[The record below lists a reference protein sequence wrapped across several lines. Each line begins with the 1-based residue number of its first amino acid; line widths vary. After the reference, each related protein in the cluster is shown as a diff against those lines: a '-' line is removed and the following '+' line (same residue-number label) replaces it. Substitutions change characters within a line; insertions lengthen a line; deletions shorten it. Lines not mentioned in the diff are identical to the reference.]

1 MLVRDVRNAQV
12 TPRPSAEGRAACGIV
27 CRMIVTL
34 RALLVTMT
42 AAALGVVVTAA
53 QPLPEATSLLGK
65 PLTSPPVPDDVRARL
80 EANLTTARTALER
93 APNDPDPR
101 IWVGR
106 RLAYLGRYRD
116 AIAIFTE
123 GADRFPKDA
132 RFLRHRGH
140 RYITVREFDKAIADL
155 ERADALAAGTPD
167 QVEPDGQPNA
177 RNIPLT
183 TLHSNIRY
191 HLALAYYLKG
201 DFARAAP
208 VWQRARDAVKNP
220 DNLVSATHWLYLTLR
235 RLGRADEAARAL
247 DGIVPGLDIVENG
260 SYYSL
265 CQLYKGMRTA
275 DDVLKS
281 AGSGS
286 AGAAVVYGV
295 AAWHDING
303 RKAEANMLR
312 KQLVDGAEWAP
323 FGVIAAEADLARVK

>member
-1 MLVRDVRNAQV
+1 MDRRVD
-12 TPRPSAEGRAACGIV
+12 GRIHG
-27 CRMIVTL
+27 MQ
-34 RALLVTMT
+34 LL
-42 AAALGVVVTAA
+42 AFAVTAIA
-53 QPLPEATSLLGK
+53 TAIAVQPKPEATSLLGV
-65 PLTSPPVPDDVRARL
+65 PLVSPPVAESARPRL
-80 EANLTTARTALER
+80 EADLAAARRALDA
-93 APNDPDPR
+93 APGDADAR

-116 AIAIFTE
+116 AIAVFTE
-123 GADRFPKDA
+123 GIERFPTDA

-155 ERADALAAGTPD
+155 ERADALSAGTPD

-177 RNIPLT
+177 RNVPLT

-201 DFARAAP
+201 DYARAAP

-235 RLGRADEAARAL
+235 RLGRSEEAARAL
-247 DGIVPGLDIVENG
+247 DGIVPGLDVIENG

-265 CQLYKGMRTA
+265 CQLYKGTRTA
-275 DDVLKS
+275 EDVLAA
-281 AGSGS
+281 AGTGP

-295 AAWHDING
+295 SAWHAVNG
-303 RKAEANMLR
+303 RRAEARRLWHA
-312 KQLVDGAEWAP
+312 LISGAEWAP
-323 FGVIAAEADLARVK
+323 FGVIAAEAEMARERL

>member
-1 MLVRDVRNAQV
+1 MFLQLVGA
-12 TPRPSAEGRAACGIV
+12 
-27 CRMIVTL
+27 
-34 RALLVTMT
+34 
-42 AAALGVVVTAA
+42 AAALALAVPAFQGR
-53 QPLPEATSLLGK
+53 PEGTSLLGK
-65 PLTSPPVPDDVRARL
+65 ALLSPPPSEAVRARL
-80 EANLTTARTALER
+80 DADLTAARAALGR
-93 APNDPDPR
+93 APDDPDAR

-116 AIAIFTE
+116 AIAMFTE
-123 GADRFPKDA
+123 GAERFPKDA

-155 ERADALAAGTPD
+155 ERADALAAALPD
-167 QVEPDGQPNA
+167 QIEPDGQPNA

-208 VWQRARDAVKNP
+208 VWLRARDAVRNP

-235 RLGRADEAARAL
+235 RLGRSDDAARAL
-247 DGIVPGLDIVENG
+247 DAVVSGLDVVENG

-275 DDVLKS
+275 DEVLKA
-281 AGSGS
+281 AGAGS

-295 AAWHDING
+295 AVWHELNG
-303 RKAEANMLR
+303 RAADANALR
-312 KQLVDGAEWAP
+312 RQLVDGPEWAP
-323 FGVIAAEADLARVK
+323 FGVIAAEADLARAK

>member
-1 MLVRDVRNAQV
+1 LQ
-12 TPRPSAEGRAACGIV
+12 
-27 CRMIVTL
+27 
-34 RALLVTMT
+34 LL
-42 AAALGVVVTAA
+42 AFAVTAIATAIAVA
-53 QPLPEATSLLGK
+53 QPKPEATSLLGV
-65 PLTSPPVPDDVRARL
+65 PLVSPAVAESARPRL
-80 EANLTTARTALER
+80 EADLAAARRALDA
-93 APNDPDPR
+93 APEDADAR

-116 AIAIFTE
+116 AIAVFTE
-123 GADRFPKDA
+123 GIERFPKDA

-177 RNIPLT
+177 RNVPLT

-201 DFARAAP
+201 DYARAAP

-235 RLGRADEAARAL
+235 RLGRSEEAARAL
-247 DGIVPGLDIVENG
+247 DGIVPGLDVIENG

-265 CQLYKGMRTA
+265 CQLYKGTRTA
-275 DDVLKS
+275 EDVLRA
-281 AGSGS
+281 AGTGS
-286 AGAAVVYGV
+286 SGAAVVYGV
-295 AAWHDING
+295 SAWHAVNG
-303 RKAEANMLR
+303 RTSEARRLWHA
-312 KQLVDGAEWAP
+312 LIGGAEWAP
-323 FGVIAAEADLARVK
+323 FGVIAAEAEMARERL

>member
-1 MLVRDVRNAQV
+1 MHLPLV
-12 TPRPSAEGRAACGIV
+12 
-27 CRMIVTL
+27 
-34 RALLVTMT
+34 
-42 AAALGVVVTAA
+42 AAATLAVVIPALQA
-53 QPLPEATSLLGK
+53 PPEATSLLGK
-65 PLTSPPVPDDVRARL
+65 ALTSPPLADSARARL
-80 EANLTTARTALER
+80 EGDLTAARAALDR
-93 APNDPDPR
+93 APDDPEAR

-106 RLAYLGRYRD
+106 RLAYLGRYRE

-123 GADRFPKDA
+123 GAGRFPNDA

-155 ERADALAAGTPD
+155 ERADALVAGTPD
-167 QVEPDGQPNA
+167 RIEPDGQPNA

-208 VWQRARDAVKNP
+208 VWQRARDAVRNP

-235 RLGRADEAARAL
+235 RHGRAAEAAAVL
-247 DGIVPGLDIVENG
+247 DGIVPGLDVIENS

-265 CQLYKGMRTA
+265 CQLYKGMHTA
-275 DDVLKS
+275 DEVLS
-281 AGSGS
+281 AAGGGA

-295 AAWHDING
+295 AAWHDVNG
-303 RKAEANMLR
+303 RTAEANALR
-312 KQLVDGAEWAP
+312 RQLVDGPDWAP
-323 FGVIAAEADLARVK
+323 FGVIAAEADLARAR